1 MTWLVQSPRPRPSL
15 LRHQGPLVATLPA
28 AGRISKILGKKSS
41 KWQPVYSVFILS
53 SAFGVQVGFFWALQ
67 YPNGGGFRFSNV
79 FLVCISQWSC
89 VPWKSF
95 LGVCSSPPQCVTSH
109 PHNPK
114 HLAIL
119 QDIFAFWGVFPSTV
133 CHVRCLAAR
142 LQDCKI
148 PRFLRSGAD
157 LHDYRLLSAPTC
169 MKYRF
174 YRFHIVLYIYK
185 ADYIPKTTVTTYLK
199 RL

>member
-41 KWQPVYSVFILS
+41 KWQPVYSGFILS

-95 LGVCSSPPQCVTSH
+95 LGVCSSLPQCVTSH

-119 QDIFAFWGVFPSTV
+119 QDIFAFWGVFSQY
-133 CHVRCLAAR
+133 CLSCPLFGSPAAR
-142 LQDCKI
+142 LQDPQISPIRCGSPWLPAFKC
-148 PRFLRSGAD
+148 PNM
-157 LHDYRLLSAPTC
+157 HE
-169 MKYRF
+169 
-174 YRFHIVLYIYK
+174 V
-185 ADYIPKTTVTTYLK
+185 
-199 RL
+199 